1 MKVYYHAGLKEVA
14 ESCGFRSTTLKSL
27 ESYNNFKRIHCFLVQ
42 VWEAIYHEMVH
53 IYIYH
58 TYPSGLMANVKSI
71 LEAGIKEPRS
81 PYDLMVTY
89 DLIVRSAA
97 THPSQGYIQKTSL
110 FFNYCIKAFKI

>member
-1 MKVYYHAGLKEVA
+1 MKVYYHVGLKEIA

-27 ESYNNFKRIHCFLVQ
+27 ESYSNFKRIHCFLVQ

-58 TYPSGLMANVKSI
+58 TNPSGLMANVKSI
-71 LEAGIKEPRS
+71 LEAGIKESQS

-89 DLIVRSAA
+89 DLIVRFKS
-97 THPSQGYIQKTSL
+97 SCYTSISRVFTENISIFQL
-110 FFNYCIKAFKI
+110 LY